1 MAVAAYASLVSLMQ
15 VLDNVQHPAR
25 RHRLHTDKEQ
35 IQSLHEKVML
45 LQEFLEVHSQRK
57 SQEMEDLARQIT
69 VAVHEADD
77 VIDLHVVDQLREES
91 QDKRHHM
98 TALSSFCRD
107 LDTVIGKIETIT
119 KELMM
124 IKEEWGDDDVQE
136 QMPVVSAPANSTT
149 LPCNGKKNTMVGFDQ
164 HLLRV
169 MDELTKGESNL
180 HILPIVG
187 MGGIGLDDLNRFFP
201 NNRNGSRI
209 IMTTRLKDLVGSLGR
224 LQPYLMNF
232 LDEDKSWNLLCE
244 RIFGE
249 EGCPNSELER
259 IGKDNVKGCGGLPL
273 AIIVIGGLLAN
284 SNMRPGYWES
294 IAKNVKT
301 FANSD
306 DNNGCLKILSLSYN
320 NLPFNLKSCFLYMRV
335 FPEDAKISVSEL
347 IKLWII
353 EGDLC
358 VIEFEKQHFI
368 RVPKRQ
374 YINNVRWNSEMCI
387 VCHGRCRGKHS
398 SASND
403 TGLVCQTCESMYSD
417 LTELRWIKV
426 IGQPSEKFLQH
437 TKLQDIYILAF
448 PDSDHTP
455 NEYEFVSPS
464 TLDLLWNLRYLFI
477 LLINNG
483 EPIVLP
489 SKIWEMPQLRCIDVR
504 NVILPNPV
512 DIQDSIVLENLDEL
526 SFVYEFKCTKEVLER
541 IPNLKILSLRYY
553 NYAKD

>member
-1 MAVAAYASLVSLMQ
+1 
-15 VLDNVQHPAR
+15 
-25 RHRLHTDKEQ
+25 
-35 IQSLHEKVML
+35 
-45 LQEFLEVHSQRK
+45 
-57 SQEMEDLARQIT
+57 
-69 VAVHEADD
+69 
-77 VIDLHVVDQLREES
+77 
-91 QDKRHHM
+91 
-98 TALSSFCRD
+98 
-107 LDTVIGKIETIT
+107 
-119 KELMM
+119 
-124 IKEEWGDDDVQE
+124 
-136 QMPVVSAPANSTT
+136 
-149 LPCNGKKNTMVGFDQ
+149 
-164 HLLRV
+164 
-169 MDELTKGESNL
+169 
-180 HILPIVG
+180 
-187 MGGIGLDDLNRFFP
+187 
-201 NNRNGSRI
+201 
-209 IMTTRLKDLVGSLGR
+209 
-224 LQPYLMNF
+224 
-232 LDEDKSWNLLCE
+232 
-244 RIFGE
+244 
-249 EGCPNSELER
+249 
-259 IGKDNVKGCGGLPL
+259 
-273 AIIVIGGLLAN
+273 
-284 SNMRPGYWES
+284 MRPGYWES

-353 EGDLC
+353 EGFVKPARGKTLEKIAEEYLKILVDRNLILVREWRRNGSFITCGIHDLLRDLC

-403 TGLVCQTCESMYSD
+403 TGLVCQICESMYSD

-504 NVILPNPV
+504 NVIFPNPV

-553 NYAKD
+553 NYAKDWSYYCLHNLVHLRKLESLSLCAKKLLLETCAPDFT

>member
-1 MAVAAYASLVSLMQ
+1 
-15 VLDNVQHPAR
+15 
-25 RHRLHTDKEQ
+25 
-35 IQSLHEKVML
+35 
-45 LQEFLEVHSQRK
+45 
-57 SQEMEDLARQIT
+57 MEDLARQIT

-91 QDKRHHM
+91 QDKKHHM
-98 TALSSFCRD
+98 TALASFCRD

-187 MGGIGLDDLNRFFP
+187 MGGIG
-201 NNRNGSRI
+201 
-209 IMTTRLKDLVGSLGR
+209 
-224 LQPYLMNF
+224 
-232 LDEDKSWNLLCE
+232 
-244 RIFGE
+244 
-249 EGCPNSELER
+249 CPNSELER
-259 IGKDNVKGCGGLPL
+259 IGKDIAKGCGGFPL

-294 IAKNVKT
+294 VAKNVKT

-320 NLPFNLKSCFLYMRV
+320 NLPIHLKSYFLYMRV

-353 EGDLC
+353 EGFVKPARGKTLEKIAEEYLKILVDRNLILVRKWTRNGSFITCGIHDLLRDLC

-368 RVPKRQ
+368 RVPKKQ
-374 YINNVRWNSEMCI
+374 YINNARWNSEMCI
-387 VCHGRCRGKHS
+387 LCHGRCRGKHS

-403 TGLVCQTCESMYSD
+403 TGLVCQICESMYSD

-437 TKLQDIYILAF
+437 TKLQDISILASPF
-448 PDSDHTP
+448 SDHTP
-455 NEYEFVSPS
+455 N
-464 TLDLLWNLRYLFI
+464 
-477 LLINNG
+477 
-483 EPIVLP
+483 
-489 SKIWEMPQLRCIDVR
+489 
-504 NVILPNPV
+504 
-512 DIQDSIVLENLDEL
+512 
-526 SFVYEFKCTKEVLER
+526 
-541 IPNLKILSLRYY
+541 
-553 NYAKD
+553 